1 MSMNVTQQMGAALGE
16 DSWVTPLFYSRPH
29 LNSLNI

>member
-16 DSWVTPLFYSRPH
+16 GLMGTAPTLFKTTFK
-29 LNSLNI
+29 

>member
-16 DSWVTPLFYSRPH
+16 GLMGNAPTLFKTTFK
-29 LNSLNI
+29 